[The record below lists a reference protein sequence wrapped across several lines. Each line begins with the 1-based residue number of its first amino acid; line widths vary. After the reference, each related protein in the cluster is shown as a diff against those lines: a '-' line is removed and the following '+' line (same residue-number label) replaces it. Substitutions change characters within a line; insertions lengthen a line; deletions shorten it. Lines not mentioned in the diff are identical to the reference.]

1 MISIQGL
8 RDDLKSISEK
18 LSDLTK
24 TISLS
29 TLAMS
34 WLLLIG
40 GKDSPVLP
48 QPADKFLLIVIGC
61 VSLLSLVAGYFQYI
75 FAYASSK
82 AVHDMAEKAGE
93 KDTVF
98 DEESVL
104 YKMRTWMFWTK
115 QFLAGLAVMLLLTV
129 LMMAMF

>member
-1 MISIQGL
+1 MIKIEDV
-8 RDDLKSISEK
+8 RADLKSISEK

-48 QPADKFLLIVIGC
+48 QSPDKFLLIFTGC
-61 VSLLSLVAGYFQYI
+61 VSLLSLVAGYLQYI

-82 AVHDMAEKAGE
+82 AVQDQAEASGKKATE
-93 KDTVF
+93 YDPT
-98 DEESVL
+98 SIL
-104 YKMRTWMFWTK
+104 YKLRTSMFWTK
-115 QFLAGLAVMLLLTV
+115 QALAGLAVLLLFSTIF
-129 LMMAMF
+129 MALA

>member
-1 MISIQGL
+1 MIKIDAI

-29 TLAMS
+29 ALAMS

-48 QPADKFLLIVIGC
+48 QPADKFLLMIVGC
-61 VSLLSLVAGYFQYI
+61 VSLLSLVAGYLQYI

-82 AVHDMAEKAGE
+82 AVHDIAERDGK
-93 KDTVF
+93 TVTEY
-98 DEESVL
+98 DPESVL

-115 QFLAGLAVMLLLTV
+115 QVLAGLAVMLLLAV

>member
-1 MISIQGL
+1 MIDIKGL

-61 VSLLSLVAGYFQYI
+61 VSLLSLVTGYLQYL

-82 AVHDMAEKAGE
+82 TVHDIAERAGKKFTE
-93 KDTVF
+93 YDT
-98 DEESVL
+98 ESVL

-115 QFLAGLAVMLLLTV
+115 QGLAGLAVLLLLAV